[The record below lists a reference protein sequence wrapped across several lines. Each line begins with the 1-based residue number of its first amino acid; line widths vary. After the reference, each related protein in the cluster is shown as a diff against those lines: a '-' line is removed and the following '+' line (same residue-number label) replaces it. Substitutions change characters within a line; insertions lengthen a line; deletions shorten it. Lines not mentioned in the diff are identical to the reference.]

1 MGTRRMTEHGAPSA
15 GALRRRG
22 SKGKDPFERHDLKA
36 IDEMQAVGVTT
47 VPARTSGPQR
57 KSRLRNRSAAAT
69 AGDTGTSAG
78 SQGSAAAGAR
88 LAGGSITSS
97 SSSRNHQD
105 QISEQDLDGVDRRAI
120 CEDILTGGHV
130 QTFVDFFYLTH
141 RPAPVQ
147 DATDPGEGS
156 AEVNVP
162 KREMLFIRDN
172 LVAAES
178 ARRRGD
184 TAAVYRAYNS
194 LAQYYQEMNDP
205 KTGVYFHEKC
215 LEISR
220 LTADRGGE
228 MSANHRLGVAYEKM
242 GDVVAATNYHERHQ
256 ELAIAVDIQD
266 EQKEANKSL
275 INVYRKF
282 AEERESEGL
291 YKESIEFW
299 AKSLEAA
306 RSAGDQAALGQ
317 ACYRLGK
324 AYTELEDPTRAV
336 NYLEDFQSISTELDD
351 LEGQG
356 KAYEALAAVHQQ
368 SLGDDDKALSLLQ
381 SYLDVASKTQNVG
394 AQEAACSNLGVLHSR
409 RRQHAKAKDM
419 FERNFVISRKMV
431 NARQGGAT
439 TALVDMSRAFLGIA
453 AGNEMAEDYMN
464 AVASDVGAL
473 LDWKSNR
480 IRPSPAANKRM

>member
-1 MGTRRMTEHGAPSA
+1 MGTRRMIEHGARSA
-15 GALRRRG
+15 GALRRKG

-57 KSRLRNRSAAAT
+57 KSRLRNRSSAVST
-69 AGDTGTSAG
+69 GDTGTSG
-78 SQGSAAAGAR
+78 VSQGSAAAGTR

-97 SSSRNHQD
+97 RSSRNHQD
-105 QISEQDLDGVDRRAI
+105 QISEEDLEGVDRRAI

-141 RPAPVQ
+141 RPAPAQ
-147 DATDPGEGS
+147 DATDPGKGS
-156 AEVNVP
+156 AEVNVL

-184 TAAVYRAYNS
+184 TAAVYKAYNRRTPVKLNRRTYGCTCNKTHS

-256 ELAIAVDIQD
+256 ELATAVNIPD

-282 AEERESEGL
+282 AEERESGGF

-306 RSAGDQAALGQ
+306 RSAGDKAALGQ

-324 AYTELEDPTRAV
+324 AYTELEDPTS
-336 NYLEDFQSISTELDD
+336 LCLTIS
-351 LEGQG
+351 
-356 KAYEALAAVHQQ
+356 
-368 SLGDDDKALSLLQ
+368 SLCFLC
-381 SYLDVASKTQNVG
+381 V
-394 AQEAACSNLGVLHSR
+394 SR
-409 RRQHAKAKDM
+409 PP
-419 FERNFVISRKMV
+419 SPP
-431 NARQGGAT
+431 
-439 TALVDMSRAFLGIA
+439 ALVDMSRAFLGIA
-453 AGNEMAEDYMN
+453 AGNEMSEDYMN

>member
-1 MGTRRMTEHGAPSA
+1 MGGRKKST
-15 GALRRRG
+15 
-22 SKGKDPFERHDLKA
+22 GKEPFVRHDLKA

-47 VPARTSGPQR
+47 VPARVSAPQR
-57 KSRLRNRSAAAT
+57 KSRLRNRSANT
-69 AGDTGTSAG
+69 VGHTGKAEQHDP
-78 SQGSAAAGAR
+78 SQVV
-88 LAGGSITSS
+88 GGSISS
-97 SSSRNHQD
+97 NSGCNSYVHHMTD
-105 QISEQDLDGVDRRAI
+105 QDLEGVDRRGI

-141 RPAPVQ
+141 RPAPSQ
-147 DATDPGEGS
+147 DSTGPPEGS
-156 AEVNVP
+156 AEINVP

-184 TAAVYRAYNS
+184 TAAVYKAYNRRATLL
-194 LAQYYQEMNDP
+194 LAQYYQDMNDP

-220 LTADRGGE
+220 LTTDRVGE

-242 GDVVAATNYHERHQ
+242 GDVVAATKFHERHQ
-256 ELAIAVDIQD
+256 ELAAAVDVAE

-282 AEERESEGL
+282 AEERESEGFF
-291 YKESIEFW
+291 EDSIEYW

-306 RSAGDQAALGQ
+306 KSAGDQTALGQ

-356 KAYEALAAVHQQ
+356 RAYEALAAVYQ
-368 SLGDDDKALSLLQ
+368 SLGDDERALSLLQ
-381 SYLDVASKTQNVG
+381 SYLDVASKTQNLG
-394 AQEAACSNLGVLHSR
+394 AQEAACSSLGVLHSR
-409 RRQHAKAKDM
+409 QGQHSKAKDM
-419 FERNFVISRKMV
+419 FERNFVISRKVV

-453 AGNEMAEDYMN
+453 SGNEMAEDYIN
-464 AVASDVGAL
+464 AVASDFGAL

-480 IRPSPAANKRM
+480 VRPAPVKKRK

>member
-1 MGTRRMTEHGAPSA
+1 MA
-15 GALRRRG
+15 GRKAT
-22 SKGKDPFERHDLKA
+22 KGKEPFERHDLKA

-47 VPARTSGPQR
+47 VPARVSAPQR
-57 KSRLRNRSAAAT
+57 KSRLRNRSAT
-69 AGDTGTSAG
+69 TTDHTGKAEQ
-78 SQGSAAAGAR
+78 QGSTH
-88 LAGGSITSS
+88 LTGGSISS
-97 SSSRNHQD
+97 YVHHMT
-105 QISEQDLDGVDRRAI
+105 EQDLGGVDRRGI

-141 RPAPVQ
+141 RPGPAQ
-147 DATDPGEGS
+147 EGS
-156 AEVNVP
+156 AEISVP

-172 LVAAES
+172 LVSAES

-184 TAAVYRAYNS
+184 TAAVYKAYNS
-194 LAQYYQEMNDP
+194 LAQYYQDMNDA

-220 LTADRGGE
+220 LTTDRVGE

-242 GDVVAATNYHERHQ
+242 GDVVTATKFHERHQ
-256 ELAIAVDIQD
+256 ELATAVDVPE

-275 INVYRKF
+275 IDVYRRF

-291 YKESIEFW
+291 FEDSIEYW

-306 RSAGDQAALGQ
+306 RSAGDQSALGQ

-356 KAYEALAAVHQQ
+356 RAYEALAAVYQ
-368 SLGDDDKALSLLQ
+368 SLGDDERALSLLQ
-381 SYLDVASKTQNVG
+381 SYLDVASKTQNLG
-394 AQEAACSNLGVLHSR
+394 AQEAACSSLGVLHSR
-409 RRQHAKAKDM
+409 QGQHSKAKDM
-419 FERNFVISRKMV
+419 FERNFVISRKV
-431 NARQGGAT
+431 INTRQGGAT

-453 AGNEMAEDYMN
+453 SGNEMAEDYVN
-464 AVASDVGAL
+464 VVASDFGAL

-480 IRPSPAANKRM
+480 VRPTPVKKRK

>member
-15 GALRRRG
+15 GALRRKG
-22 SKGKDPFERHDLKA
+22 SKGKDPFERNDLKA

-57 KSRLRNRSAAAT
+57 KSRLRNRSAAVS
-69 AGDTGTSAG
+69 AGDTGTSGG
-78 SQGSAAAGAR
+78 SQGSAVAGTR
-88 LAGGSITSS
+88 LAGGSITSNR
-97 SSSRNHQD
+97 SSRNHQD
-105 QISEQDLDGVDRRAI
+105 QISEQDLEGVDRRAI

-184 TAAVYRAYNS
+184 TAAVYKAYNS

-256 ELAIAVDIQD
+256 ELATAVDIPD

-282 AEERESEGL
+282 AEERESGGL

-324 AYTELEDPTRAV
+324 AYTELEDPTR
-336 NYLEDFQSISTELDD
+336 S
-351 LEGQG
+351 
-356 KAYEALAAVHQQ
+356 
-368 SLGDDDKALSLLQ
+368 
-381 SYLDVASKTQNVG
+381 
-394 AQEAACSNLGVLHSR
+394 
-409 RRQHAKAKDM
+409 
-419 FERNFVISRKMV
+419 
-431 NARQGGAT
+431 
-439 TALVDMSRAFLGIA
+439 
-453 AGNEMAEDYMN
+453 
-464 AVASDVGAL
+464 
-473 LDWKSNR
+473 
-480 IRPSPAANKRM
+480 